1 MKHYRNFLCLLLAAV
16 MLTTLFVPLCFAAG
30 ASKTAGLYDIIL
42 PPDTFDDPDP
52 MDVYTDVQ
60 KGSWYYNAVSYMV
73 QKGYMTGTS
82 KTTFAPNKGLT
93 RAEFVMVLYKV
104 LGGKP
109 VSISNPFNDVKKG
122 SWYYDAVLWAYSKKI
137 TSGTTANTFSPDAPV
152 TREQVA
158 VFLYSAFGKSGPA
171 PDKSYIRDY
180 SDWKNVSDW
189 AVTAMDWAIMKGCIS
204 GVKDANGK
212 VTLSPKKTAT
222 RAELAVIISK
232 MK

>member
-1 MKHYRNFLCLLLAAV
+1 MKTIKQLLALLLAAV
-16 MLTTLFVPLCFAAG
+16 MTLTLLVPFCTAAP
-30 ASKTAGLYDIIL
+30 AGKPEGQYDIIL
-42 PPDTFDDPDP
+42 PPDVFDDDP
-52 MDVYTDVQ
+52 MDAFKDVV
-60 KGSWYYNAVSYMV
+60 KGSWYYSAVSYMV
-73 QKGYMTGTS
+73 GKGYMTGTS

-109 VSISNPFNDVKKG
+109 VNIANPFTDVKKG

-137 TSGTTANTFSPDAPV
+137 TTGTSATSFSPSAAV

-158 VFLYSAFGKSGPA
+158 VFLYSAFRKSSDPNPGQPYR
-171 PDKSYIRDY
+171 SY
-180 SDWKNVSDW
+180 SDWKSVSSW
-189 AVTAMDWAIMKGCIS
+189 AVTALNWAIAKGCIS
-204 GVKDANGK
+204 GVEGTDGK

-222 RAELAVIISK
+222 RAQLAVIIYK